1 MSYDYLMLP
10 RACDH
15 QITAERLAISD
26 DFRTLFSVDIPSQRM
41 SSPINGVAT
50 VRLKFNG
57 QDVPTNH
64 PEFGWGVEDDELA
77 VWPDR
82 RSKLVF
88 KNPVYLRD
96 VIIEAAYV
104 TTAAYCWKCGG
115 TSLVPDVSLAQSGAF
130 TRVIKR
136 KKLVQKALKFLLTS
150 KCPFYSNLTCQ
161 LREYVG
167 RKFGHTLTAED
178 VSMEVMT
185 TLDNM
190 RAVQGLQAKYQRL
203 DAEEILQSVD
213 GVTANQDQN
222 DPTVIRVTVDVTS
235 PAGTRDQVNVGLR
248 VSV

>member
-15 QITAERLAISD
+15 KITAERLAIGD
-26 DFRTLFSVDIPSQRM
+26 DFQTLFSVDIPTQRM
-41 SSPINGVAT
+41 TSPINGLAT
-50 VRLKFNG
+50 LRLKFNG
-57 QDVPTNH
+57 EEVPANH
-64 PEFGWGVEDDELA
+64 PEFAWSVLNDELA
-77 VWPDR
+77 TPPDK
-82 RSKLVF
+82 RSKIVF
-88 KNPVYLRD
+88 NNPIYLRD
-96 VIIEAAYV
+96 VVIEASYT

-115 TSLVPDVSLAQSGAF
+115 TSMVPDVSIGQSGAF
-130 TRVIKR
+130 SQVIKR

-150 KCPFYSNLTCQ
+150 KCAFYPNLTCQ

-167 RKFGHTLTAED
+167 RKFGYTLTAED

-185 TLDNM
+185 SLDNM

-203 DAEEILQSVD
+203 EAEEILQSVD
-213 GVTANQDQN
+213 GVDTIQDQN
-222 DPTVIRVTVDVTS
+222 DPTVIRVAVDVSS